1 MKLNLNKLIRPSG
14 IDKFRQYLTGKVY
27 DSEDY
32 AKEESEI
39 PDFTDELFVNDI
51 LGLTQYSSAA
61 DGGTALHKLIEL
73 SSRDVMF
80 ASGSIINGW
89 QINCEQPFQL
99 VDYPELREQYVSGKI
114 GNVFISG
121 RVDAMSSCAVRD
133 TKTSSSTSTYRYLKS
148 YQWRT
153 YLYLTGLHEFIYD
166 LFHVYRPVGKK
177 ILNIKSYTTLH
188 LSSYPEMRADVEN
201 VVENYVEHLQ
211 ILKPL
216 IFDTINKMSDKQK
229 QNLIKKGI
237 IYENN

>member
-14 IDKFRQYLTGKVY
+14 IDRFRQYLTGKVY

-32 AKEESEI
+32 STDESNI

-51 LGLTQYSSAA
+51 LGLAPYSSAA
-61 DGGTALHKLIEL
+61 DGGTALHKLIEM
-73 SSRDVMF
+73 SGDDVVF

-89 QINCEQPFQL
+89 QINCEQPFEI
-99 VDYPELREQYVSGKI
+99 VGYPKLREQYVSGKI

-121 RVDAMSSCAVRD
+121 RVDAMSSYAVRD
-133 TKTSSSTSTYRYLKS
+133 TKTSSSTSTYKYLKS

-153 YLYLTGLHEFIYD
+153 YLYLTGFHEFIYD
-166 LFHVYRPVGKK
+166 LFHVYIPAGQK
-177 ILNIKSYTTLH
+177 ILNIKSYSTLH

-216 IFDTINKMSDKQK
+216 IFDTINKLSEQQK

-237 IYENN
+237 IIL